1 MLILRNSP
9 RRSDLRAFRIACV
22 ASLAIAAFAVAMSY
36 AFSPVANAAGA
47 ALVVIGS
54 LWLADL
60 SRTETAY
67 TGWNRLARRV
77 ARLAV
82 RWIEWVSFQVIA
94 FSGRLGARVPY
105 GTESS
110 DSGWNVKETLSTG
123 AFERQSALP
132 GSGRSGWLRAL
143 ASWAGS
149 SGHAWA
155 WALIPYLALLALV
168 GARPDNIVT
177 GKNYTLY

>member
-1 MLILRNSP
+1 MLILRSSP

-22 ASLAIAAFAVAMSY
+22 ATLGVAAFAIAMSY
-36 AFSPVANAAGA
+36 AFRPVANAAGA

-60 SRTETAY
+60 SRTEIAY

-105 GTESS
+105 GTETSS
-110 DSGWNVKETLSTG
+110 TGWHIKETLQAG
-123 AFERQSALP
+123 AFESQSNLAGTDRSSWL
-132 GSGRSGWLRAL
+132 GGLAAWSGRSGRV
-143 ASWAGS
+143 
-149 SGHAWA
+149 WA